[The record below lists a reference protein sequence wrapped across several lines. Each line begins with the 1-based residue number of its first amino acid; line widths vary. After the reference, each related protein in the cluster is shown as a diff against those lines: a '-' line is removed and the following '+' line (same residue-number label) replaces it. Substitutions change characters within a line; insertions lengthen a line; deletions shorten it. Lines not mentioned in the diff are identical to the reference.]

1 MSQIPPDAELALAE
15 IRAVGGDE
23 LVEAM
28 RRAFAAFAAAQVQWL
43 ERQLQARAYDHVADA
58 ARALRVSAVQVGAL
72 AVARACERA
81 ELTGAG
87 GDASAVEE
95 AVDAI
100 AREVALA
107 RDWLLP

>member
-1 MSQIPPDAELALAE
+1 MSAVPREAEPALAE
-15 IRAVGGDE
+15 IRAVGGEE

-28 RRAFAAFAAAQVQWL
+28 LRAFAGFSAAQVQWL
-43 ERQLQARAYDHVADA
+43 ERQLLARDFHHVAEA
-58 ARALRVSAVQVGAL
+58 ARALRVSAVQVGAFGI
-72 AVARACERA
+72 ARACERA

-87 GDASAVEE
+87 EDASAVED

-107 RDWLLP
+107 RDWLPT